1 MAALIDFC
9 QAVGLVLLINIDLL
23 SIKEIYHT

>member
-1 MAALIDFC
+1 MAALIYFC
-9 QAVGLVLLINIDLL
+9 QAVSLVLLINIDLL